1 MIRRKIAS
9 SVLHGNENEVNRG
22 RAFKVMHSVI
32 WHVYIYICIYIYIY
46 LYMLYVCM
54 FQVQLSVSTTFYLCM
69 YVPGSAVSASHLLLV
84 SSIHVRLAIA
94 LAHVVDAAG
103 ACLSCTCADGG
114 RCGRVFPCSVFP
126 LTFFLYL

>member
-1 MIRRKIAS
+1 MIRRKFAS

-32 WHVYIYICIYIYIY
+32 WHVYIYIY

-69 YVPGSAVSASHLLLV
+69 YVPGSAVSAYHLLLV

-103 ACLSCTCADGG
+103 ACCFLSPSSCTCSSCISGHLHAW
-114 RCGRVFPCSVFP
+114 R
-126 LTFFLYL
+126 